1 MISKKNIN
9 FKKNSTKSKTQKGG
23 LFNKKTPAVY
33 SNISYPKSKTGFRK
47 PELKCLICKSN
58 QFKMRTM
65 QIGTRAK
72 DFLFN
77 TDIFDN
83 SFKVFTCVNCGYVIF
98 YSNRII
104 FNETKKGD

>member
-1 MISKKNIN
+1 MNKNEEKHLKYFKQYKKNEIFWGLGIENELYLEFEKKIN
-9 FKKNSTKSKTQKGG
+9 IT
-23 LFNKKTPAVY
+23 
-33 SNISYPKSKTGFRK
+33 
-47 PELKCLICKSN
+47 
-58 QFKMRTM
+58 
-65 QIGTRAK
+65 K